1 MTTATAVSGAA
12 VRAPLCGVE
21 RRASPRLG
29 LGLGLG
35 HKPRFGGSA
44 SRVRRTC
51 RGTSSVQEDV
61 HTSSSSSVSTE
72 DVDYASLAA
81 KIDNVKERGLQLP
94 SYAEADLAAAL
105 EELKKLDGMRE
116 GHADDLTMRWFLKDR
131 DLDVEEA
138 AIKVR
143 KYNAWRVENKY
154 ENITLESVRDE
165 FETGKAVL
173 LEERDVLGRQVVSVT
188 LTKHVIAERDLEDT
202 KRLTVYLLDEGLKR
216 INEGAARGEPE
227 TVLAVFDL
235 R

>member
-1 MTTATAVSGAA
+1 M
-12 VRAPLCGVE
+12 RAPLCGVE

-131 DLDVEEA
+131 DLDVSLHEW
-138 AIKVR
+138 VQH
-143 KYNAWRVENKY
+143 VM
-154 ENITLESVRDE
+154 
-165 FETGKAVL
+165 
-173 LEERDVLGRQVVSVT
+173 LGRDGRA
-188 LTKHVIAERDLEDT
+188 LRHPRFF
-202 KRLTVYLLDEGLKR
+202 YF
-216 INEGAARGEPE
+216 
-227 TVLAVFDL
+227 AVNTML
-235 R
+235 RNKAMRT